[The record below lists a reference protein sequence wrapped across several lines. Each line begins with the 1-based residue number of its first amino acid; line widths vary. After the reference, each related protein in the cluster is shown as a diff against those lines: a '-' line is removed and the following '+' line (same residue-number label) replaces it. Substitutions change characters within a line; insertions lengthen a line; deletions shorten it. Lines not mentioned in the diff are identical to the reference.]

1 MTTEFKTKQP
11 SRLVLAT
18 DLGARCDRA
27 LDRSVQLARQWHAV
41 LTVAHA
47 FEQPIVP
54 IADEPSWR
62 QPQDA
67 ALAIQSELENELL
80 DEAGVADISARVVKG
95 RPSTAILQVAEE
107 VQAEL
112 IITGIKR
119 DGAFEKALLGDTVTE
134 LTRQSPV
141 PVLVVKRRA
150 RKSYNKIVVATD
162 LSELSRV
169 ALARAMDMFGPE
181 NLVVFHAA
189 FAHFASRMDDRVAYE
204 SELRGDAIQNCRDF
218 ILDVVGEEAAAKI
231 EVVVEYGEPDLLLE
245 QYAQDKRVDLVVVAT
260 HGRSGL
266 LGMLL
271 GSVAT
276 RILDSVACDVLIV
289 RS

>member
-1 MTTEFKTKQP
+1 MVTEFKTKQP

-27 LDRSVQLARQWHAV
+27 LDRSVQLARQWHAD

-54 IADEPSWR
+54 IAEEPSWR

-67 ALAIQSELENELL
+67 VLAIQSELE
-80 DEAGVADISARVVKG
+80 EALGETGMAGISARVVRGK
-95 RPSTAILQVAEE
+95 PSVAILQLAED

-112 IITGIKR
+112 ILTGVKR

-134 LTRQSPV
+134 LARQSRV
-141 PVLVVKRRA
+141 PVLVVKKRA
-150 RKSYNKIVVATD
+150 RKPYGKIVVTTD
-162 LSELSRV
+162 LSESSRV

-181 NLVVFHAA
+181 NLVLFHAA

-204 SELRGDAIQNCRDF
+204 SELRGDVIQNCRDF
-218 ILDVVGEEAAAKI
+218 ILDVVGQEAADRI

-245 QYAQDKRVDLVVVAT
+245 QYVQDKRVDLIVVAT

-266 LGMLL
+266 LGLLL

>member
-11 SRLVLAT
+11 SQLVLAT

-27 LDRSVQLARQWHAV
+27 LDRSVQLARQWHAA

-67 ALAIQSELENELL
+67 ALAIQLELEDELG
-80 DEAGVADISARVVKG
+80 ETGMADISARVVRGK
-95 RPSTAILQVAEE
+95 PSAAILQLAEDL
-107 VQAEL
+107 QAEL
-112 IITGIKR
+112 ILTGVKR
-119 DGAFEKALLGDTVTE
+119 DGAFEKALLGETVTE
-134 LTRQSPV
+134 LARQSRV
-141 PVLVVKRRA
+141 PVLVVKKRA
-150 RKSYNKIVVATD
+150 RKPYGKIVVATD
-162 LSELSRV
+162 LSEQSRV

-189 FAHFASRMDDRVAYE
+189 FAHFASRMDDRIAYE

-218 ILDVVGEEAAAKI
+218 ILDIVGEEAAARI

-245 QYAQDKRVDLVVVAT
+245 QYVQDKRVDLVVVAT